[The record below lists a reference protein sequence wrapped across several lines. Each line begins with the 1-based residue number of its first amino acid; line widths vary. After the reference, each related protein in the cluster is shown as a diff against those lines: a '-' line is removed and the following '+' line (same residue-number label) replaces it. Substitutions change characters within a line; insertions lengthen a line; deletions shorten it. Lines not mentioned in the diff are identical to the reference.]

1 MWGPRGEQ
9 EQPKERWV
17 GSVLRMAD
25 SRHKYPQVEQAFLCV
40 QEMEG
45 NQGGENNPN
54 VEESGRR

>member
-1 MWGPRGEQ
+1 M
-9 EQPKERWV
+9 
-17 GSVLRMAD
+17 LRMGD